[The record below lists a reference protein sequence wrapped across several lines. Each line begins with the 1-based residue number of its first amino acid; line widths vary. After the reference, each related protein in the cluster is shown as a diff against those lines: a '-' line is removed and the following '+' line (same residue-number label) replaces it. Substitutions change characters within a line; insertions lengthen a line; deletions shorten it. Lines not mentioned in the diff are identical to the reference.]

1 MSVAVSAKSAQQ
13 DDISYLML
21 RTSIAQYEKSPR
33 DLSATE
39 LSALKRQVAKE
50 YEIQTLILSSDEAR
64 DIHIPESL
72 IENSVKDVESRYTE
86 KEEFINDI
94 ETNGMSEPGFR
105 AALARELKVEAVLG
119 RVSSNAVSI
128 SDMDIMIYY
137 HMHYEKFK
145 QPETR
150 TARHILITINSDFE
164 ENKKENALQRIVKI
178 QGRLLKKAKRFSE
191 QALKHSECPT
201 AMNGGLLGRVRQGE
215 LYPELDS
222 ILFSMKEG
230 AISDVI
236 ESELGYHILF
246 CEKVHSAGP
255 ATLKEARP
263 KIQKLLEDRARRMCQ
278 KAWLNQLIK
287 GNDKTAES

>member
-1 MSVAVSAKSAQQ
+1 MNVAVSAKSARQ
-13 DDISYLML
+13 DDISYLLL
-21 RTSIAQYEKSPR
+21 RTSIAQYEKSPSQ
-33 DLSATE
+33 LSATE

-50 YEIQTLILSSDEAR
+50 YEIQTLILSSPEAR

-72 IENSVKDVESRYTE
+72 VENSVKDVQERYAE
-86 KEEFINDI
+86 KEEFLNDI
-94 ETNGMSEPGFR
+94 EANGMSESGFR
-105 AALARELKVEAVLG
+105 AALARELKVEAVLD
-119 RVSSNAVSI
+119 RVSSSAVSI

-137 HMHYEKFK
+137 HMHYEKFSL
-145 QPETR
+145 PETR

-164 ENKKENALQRIVKI
+164 ENKKQNALQRIAKI
-178 QGRLLKKAKRFSE
+178 QERLLKKTKRFSE

-222 ILFSMKEG
+222 VLFSMKEG
-230 AISDVI
+230 TVSDIV
-236 ESELGYHILF
+236 ESELGYHILN
-246 CEKVHSAGP
+246 CEKIHSSGL
-255 ATLKEARP
+255 ATLKEARA

-287 GNDKTAES
+287 GKNQTAES

>member
-1 MSVAVSAKSAQQ
+1 
-13 DDISYLML
+13 
-21 RTSIAQYEKSPR
+21 
-33 DLSATE
+33 
-39 LSALKRQVAKE
+39 
-50 YEIQTLILSSDEAR
+50 
-64 DIHIPESL
+64 
-72 IENSVKDVESRYTE
+72 VKDVEGRYGE
-86 KEEFINDI
+86 KEEFLNDI

-105 AALARELKVEAVLG
+105 AALARELKVEAVLD

-137 HMHYEKFK
+137 HMHHEKFNL
-145 QPETR
+145 PETR

-164 ENKKENALQRIVKI
+164 ENKKHNALQRIAKI
-178 QGRLLKKAKRFSE
+178 QERIVKKTKRFSE

-222 ILFSMKEG
+222 KLFSMKEG
-230 AISDVI
+230 AVSDVV

-246 CEKVHSAGP
+246 CEKVHSAGT
-255 ATLKEARP
+255 ATLKEAKP

-278 KAWLNQLIK
+278 KSWLNQLLK
-287 GNDKTAES
+287 GSDQSADS